1 MAIAP
6 TVDTGGSRVVASATT
21 SLNEDNFGLKFDE
34 FLKLLTI
41 QLQNQDPTAP
51 MDSEK
56 FTQQLTQFA
65 AVEQAI
71 RTNSQLEK
79 LLDMSRASQILA
91 AAGYV
96 GQEVELRTD
105 RIYLPPTGDA
115 VVSYSLP
122 RSATEVRLKVY
133 GEDGEVVAERTLPG
147 DAGPH
152 RRSWDGRTES
162 GVRLGSGEYR
172 VEIEARDGSGRPVP
186 VSLRAVGTVDAVEF
200 DEKGLLFSI
209 DGVLRPVESIAA
221 IRSPAG

>member
-1 MAIAP
+1 MTIAP
-6 TVDTGGSRVVASATT
+6 TVDNGAGAGAGTGAT
-21 SLNEDNFGLKFDE
+21 LDKDNFGLKFDE
-34 FLKLLTI
+34 FLKLLTT

-56 FTQQLTQFA
+56 FTRQLTQFA

-79 LLDMSRASQILA
+79 LLDMTRASQILS

-96 GQEVELRTD
+96 GQEVEFRAD
-105 RIYLPPTGDA
+105 RIYLPASGDA

-122 RSATEVRLKVY
+122 RSAAEVRLAVFDS
-133 GEDGEVVAERTLPG
+133 DGELLAERRLPG

-152 RRSWDGRTES
+152 RQAWDGRTDA

-172 VEIEARDGSGRPVP
+172 VTIEASDADGRPVP
-186 VSLRAVGTVDAVEF
+186 VSLRTAGIVEAVEF
-200 DEKGLLFSI
+200 AESGLRLVI
-209 DGVLRPVESIAA
+209 DGVPRPVDSIAA
-221 IRSPAG
+221 IRTPRD

>member
-1 MAIAP
+1 MAISP
-6 TVDTGGSRVVASATT
+6 TVDNGAAAGAGAGTT
-21 SLNEDNFGLKFDE
+21 LDKDNFGLKFDE
-34 FLKLLTI
+34 FLKLLTT

-56 FTQQLTQFA
+56 FTRQLTQFA

-79 LLDMSRASQILA
+79 LLDMTRASQILS

-96 GQEVELRTD
+96 GQEVEFRAD

-122 RSATEVRLKVY
+122 RSAAEVRLSVY
-133 GEDGEVVAERTLPG
+133 GSDGEVLAEQRLPG

-152 RRSWDGRTES
+152 LRTWDGRTAA

-172 VEIEARDGSGRPVP
+172 VTIEASDADGRPVP
-186 VSLRAVGTVDAVEF
+186 VSLRTVGTVEAVEF
-200 DEKGLLFSI
+200 GESGLRLVI
-209 DGVLRPVESIAA
+209 DGVARPVDSIAA
-221 IRSPAG
+221 IRRPLD